1 MSQNCFHQADYNR
14 KDTIFSQIRLKL
26 ARKIQI
32 YRFCVF
38 RAFLYGKG
46 DNIFLKW
53 VIQKE
58 KDTKYMV
65 LDLWSENTAKMSR
78 R

>member
-1 MSQNCFHQADYNR
+1 ME
-14 KDTIFSQIRLKL
+14 ILKIENL
-26 ARKIQI
+26 LKI
-32 YRFCVF
+32 
-38 RAFLYGKG
+38 YGKG